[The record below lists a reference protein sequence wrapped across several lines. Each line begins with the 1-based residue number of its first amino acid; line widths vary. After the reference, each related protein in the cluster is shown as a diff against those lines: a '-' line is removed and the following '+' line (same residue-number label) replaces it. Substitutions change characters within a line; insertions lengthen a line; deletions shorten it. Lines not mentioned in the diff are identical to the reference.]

1 MVDILCNYILLEY
14 SPTVRSEAAIPCL
27 VIAHFF
33 TQQADLD
40 GDHSLKVIAPE
51 KWSEEISCEH
61 REYLDALIKDWK
73 ETPHSEIR
81 MLLEQ
86 LSHLSIGPLR
96 TVHVAHCSPTDLGEI
111 AAKFL
116 GYRPPVNFGASVDHS
131 YE

>member
-51 KWSEEISCEH
+51 KWSEKYRASIANTWMHLLKTGKKRHILKSECFWSSYPIYQLGHCE
-61 REYLDALIKDWK
+61 
-73 ETPHSEIR
+73 
-81 MLLEQ
+81 
-86 LSHLSIGPLR
+86 LSM
-96 TVHVAHCSPTDLGEI
+96 
-111 AAKFL
+111 
-116 GYRPPVNFGASVDHS
+116 
-131 YE
+131 